1 MCRNS
6 GKLSQNARFIRYIGQ
21 NVPEQQNEV
30 ERGEGMAAH
39 RDDQDR
45 IIALFRRYEQK
56 MYHIAYAILHDSYQA
71 EDAVMDAFVRLLER
85 DYVIGDPASD
95 ETKSLIIRV
104 IRSAAIDRYRKNMRE
119 SERQLFAEDPAAQ
132 QPVQA
137 VPPDFAADDG
147 AEALLNELPPRYRDV
162 LRLRFVE
169 EKTTAE
175 TAGALHISESAVR
188 KRQERALRMMREKL
202 ARGKRKE

>member
-1 MCRNS
+1 
-6 GKLSQNARFIRYIGQ
+6 
-21 NVPEQQNEV
+21 
-30 ERGEGMAAH
+30 MAAF
-39 RDDQDR
+39 RDDTDR
-45 IIALFRRYEQK
+45 ILSLFRRYEQK

-71 EDAVMDAFVRLLER
+71 EDAVMEAFVRLLER
-85 DYVIGDPASD
+85 DYAIGDPASD
-95 ETKSLIIRV
+95 ETKRLIIRV
-104 IRSAAIDRYRKNMRE
+104 IRSAAIDQYRKNARE
-119 SERQLFAEDPAAQ
+119 SERQLFAEDPAAL
-132 QPVQA
+132 QPAQA
-137 VPPDFAADDG
+137 VPPDFTADDG

-202 ARGKRKE
+202 ARKQKKE